1 MLVIGLTGGI
11 ASGKTTVSDRFAAL
25 GVPVIDTDRIAREV
39 VAPGTDGLHRLVQAF
54 GSGVLLADGQLDR
67 GALRQR
73 VFSDPAERSRLEGIL
88 HPLIRETA
96 LARLAALDAPY
107 AIVVVPLL
115 LETDFHTLV
124 QRILVVDAEEHLQRQ
139 RLQERDGC
147 SAEEAGRILAAQASR
162 RRRRQAANDIL
173 CNNDDLDALDRQ
185 IRELHRRYLTLAAA
199 ADGSVDDH
207 CRTGPN

>member
-39 VAPGTDGLHRLVQAF
+39 VAPGTEGLHRLVQAF

-73 VFSDPAERSRLEGIL
+73 VFSDPAERGRLEGIL

-124 QRILVVDAEEHLQRQ
+124 QRILVVDAEEHLQRR

-199 ADGSVDDH
+199 ADGSVDGH

>member
-73 VFSDPAERSRLEGIL
+73 VFSDPAERGRLEGIL

>member
-11 ASGKTTVSDRFAAL
+11 ASGKTTVSDRFSAL

-39 VAPGTDGLHRLVQAF
+39 VAPGTVGLHRLVEAF
-54 GSGVLLADGQLDR
+54 GSEVLLADGQLDR

-73 VFSDPAERSRLEGIL
+73 VFADPDERGRLEGIL
-88 HPLIRETA
+88 HPLIRETV
-96 LARLAALDAPY
+96 LARLTALDAPY

-124 QRILVVDAEEHLQRQ
+124 QRILVVDTEEHLQRR
-139 RLQERDGC
+139 RLQQRDGC

-162 RRRRQAANDIL
+162 RCRRQAADDIL

-207 CRTGPN
+207 CGTGPN

>member
-39 VAPGTDGLHRLVQAF
+39 VAPGTEGLHRLVQAF

-73 VFSDPAERSRLEGIL
+73 VFSDPAERGRLEGIL

-124 QRILVVDAEEHLQRQ
+124 QRILVVDAEEHLQRR

-207 CRTGPN
+207 CRTGQN

>member
-124 QRILVVDAEEHLQRQ
+124 QRILVVDAEEHLQSR

>member
-54 GSGVLLADGQLDR
+54 GSEILLADGQLDR

-73 VFSDPAERSRLEGIL
+73 VFADPAERGRLEEIL
-88 HPLIRETA
+88 HPLIRETV

-124 QRILVVDAEEHLQRQ
+124 QRILVVDTEEHLQRR
-139 RLQERDGC
+139 RLQQRDGC

-162 RRRRQAANDIL
+162 RRRRQAADDIL